1 MLHGTG
7 DLFAS
12 ALLAAVMSGK
22 SLYDSV
28 NFAGKLV
35 HDAMIVTRQQPDYET
50 RGVSFESVLGEI
62 TDLVR

>member
-1 MLHGTG
+1 
-7 DLFAS
+7 
-12 ALLAAVMSGK
+12 MSGK